1 MKRVFLCFSFPA
13 ALCLI
18 SLCWLFFEAGKEK
31 SVQYSSRKASA
42 ETMKEVCRERAASDD
57 EMLQSIKFN
66 GYELSFDHEK
76 KRWYYSIVEDCET
89 SGDPDV
95 SWVSSDK
102 NTEIWFEDR
111 ELGNLDDIEGNVPI
125 SVIAYN
131 DVSYEKYELV
141 CTTLPIVEI
150 EVGENPFT
158 QDENVFVND
167 TGNASYDYL
176 SDAGLPIKY
185 IDTNISIQVFDNRS
199 DCANRVVKSD
209 ATAHIRG
216 SSSVL
221 WEKKS
226 YKISLVK
233 GDKKNKLSLLG
244 MRTDDDWILY
254 SGATDGERIRNV
266 FSTNLWYETCAG
278 DNPYGIDNGT
288 QGEYVE
294 LFVNGIYQGLYALMY
309 PADSKQFGGVDYLY
323 RQEDGV
329 SDLRFL
335 DVTSAFSFRGAA
347 KDLSSEEQWAPLM
360 EYRNLFFADSDTFEN
375 SYENMVYIDNAMD
388 IWLFVHLTLGVD
400 NLGKNI
406 NYIARY
412 DSQKDG
418 YCMLFSPW
426 DMDRTWGLGMI
437 NPNNTLEGQFSIEV
451 YSFGISRMLVE
462 DETFRTRLVEKY
474 AELREKL
481 WSDEAIMS
489 MLEVYT
495 KQIWKSGAMLRE
507 QELYGQEEDYFGPM
521 DDTDML
527 SFKDFVQGQLDTM
540 DDFMFHYL
548 DEYIEQLRDYYV
560 RADALLE

>member
-1 MKRVFLCFSFPA
+1 
-13 ALCLI
+13 
-18 SLCWLFFEAGKEK
+18 
-31 SVQYSSRKASA
+31 
-42 ETMKEVCRERAASDD
+42 
-57 EMLQSIKFN
+57 
-66 GYELSFDHEK
+66 
-76 KRWYYSIVEDCET
+76 
-89 SGDPDV
+89 
-95 SWVSSDK
+95 
-102 NTEIWFEDR
+102 
-111 ELGNLDDIEGNVPI
+111 
-125 SVIAYN
+125 
-131 DVSYEKYELV
+131 
-141 CTTLPIVEI
+141 
-150 EVGENPFT
+150 
-158 QDENVFVND
+158 
-167 TGNASYDYL
+167 
-176 SDAGLPIKY
+176 
-185 IDTNISIQVFDNRS
+185 
-199 DCANRVVKSD
+199 
-209 ATAHIRG
+209 
-216 SSSVL
+216 
-221 WEKKS
+221 
-226 YKISLVK
+226 
-233 GDKKNKLSLLG
+233 
-244 MRTDDDWILY
+244 
-254 SGATDGERIRNV
+254 
-266 FSTNLWYETCAG
+266 
-278 DNPYGIDNGT
+278 
-288 QGEYVE
+288 
-294 LFVNGIYQGLYALMY
+294 MY

-347 KDLSSEEQWAPLM
+347 KDLSSEEQLAPLI

-406 NYIARY
+406 NYIVQY